1 MTYVL
6 KNKFYEITFSSV
18 GAEMI
23 SIKSADGRELLWQCN
38 ENSVWKDHAP
48 LLFPFCGRLKDKIY
62 YYKDKSYPM
71 TIHGFARSC
80 EFELSEKS
88 DTDIVFIL
96 KSNES
101 TREIYPFDFA
111 ITAAYTLSED
121 EITFKATVENTGNE
135 ELIYSFGWHPG
146 FNLPTDRG
154 QDITDYSVKFKDKKE
169 LIRVKSYQDYTIP
182 SDLIPYTVENSE
194 YRFCESELY
203 DTVVLREAG
212 HEVRLTADGYPFTL
226 DMSWSENLPLL
237 CIWKSGDHEEKF
249 VCIEPWSHG
258 AARGERSNELEYRPM
273 YRLASGEC
281 ETFKYSLKFGFDKE
295 II

>member
-1 MTYVL
+1 MNYVL
-6 KNKFYEITFSSV
+6 KNEFYEITLSEV

-23 SIKSADGRELLWQCN
+23 SIKNADGKELLWQCR
-38 ENSVWKDHAP
+38 EDSIWKDHAP

-62 YYKDKSYPM
+62 YYKGKSYPM
-71 TIHGFARSC
+71 TIHGFVSSC
-80 EFELSEKS
+80 EFELCEKS
-88 DTDIVFIL
+88 DTHIVLVL

-111 ITAAYTLSED
+111 LLAAYTLSED
-121 EITFKATVENTGNE
+121 RITFKATVENTGDE

-146 FNLPTDRG
+146 FNLPCEDG

-169 LIRVKSYQDYTIP
+169 LIRVKSYADYTIP
-182 SDLIPYTVENSE
+182 SELIPYAVENSE

-212 HEVRLTADGYPFTL
+212 HEVRLTADGYPFAL

-237 CIWKSGDHEEKF
+237 CIWKSNSHEEKF

-258 AARGERSNELEYRPM
+258 AARGERSNELEARPM
-273 YRLASGEC
+273 YRLKRGEK
-281 ETFKYSLKFGFDKE
+281 EAFEYMLKFKF
-295 II
+295 